1 MKGHFLSSPG
11 DTATKLAFRLRAGR
25 FDRPLALFELRYN
38 LVTEDPYGVRH
49 NIAGNRRCPVGLEHD
64 LIGAVLLPEHFDL
77 FDHIFRSPKQ
87 VNLRGRVRA
96 GGAGVG
102 TSDADSSVK

>member
-1 MKGHFLSSPG
+1 M
-11 DTATKLAFRLRAGR
+11 
-25 FDRPLALFELRYN
+25 
-38 LVTEDPYGVRH
+38 
-49 NIAGNRRCPVGLEHD
+49 
-64 LIGAVLLPEHFDL
+64 LPEHFDL

-102 TSDADSSVK
+102 TSDADSSVEIASGQDHEFVTQAFGLLFRVGQQSGYADHGSRFALMSSVLPGLPVAFDVF